1 MAKLLNWKYL
11 FIFLYLLF
19 LSFVFYK
26 GFSSFDF
33 SLFSILEIIFLILIS
48 GGLFYLSYYD
58 FIKMEVHNLL
68 SLVIMLLLL
77 LINIALYRI
86 YGLDSS
92 TVLFGGYIFNP
103 LSNLIGAIILGGI
116 FQLVVLLSKEKA
128 LGQGDVRIAIMVGL
142 LIGQVNLIAWLYI
155 TIFSSLFYGLIMVRE
170 KKKIRGLHIPF
181 VPFMI
186 LGVLSMFC
194 WFLF

>member
-1 MAKLLNWKYL
+1 MAKLLNWKSL
-11 FIFLYLLF
+11 FISLYLLF
-19 LSFVFYK
+19 ISIVFYK
-26 GFSSFDF
+26 GFPSFDF
-33 SLFSILEIIFLILIS
+33 SLFFVLEVIFLILIS

-58 FIKMEVHNLL
+58 FIKMEVHNIVSM
-68 SLVIMLLLL
+68 SLMMLLLV
-77 LINIALYRI
+77 INLVLYKI

-92 TVLFGGYIFNP
+92 IVLFGGYIFNP
-103 LSNLIGAIILGGI
+103 LSNFLGAIILGGI
-116 FQLVVLLSKEKA
+116 FQLIVLISKEKA
-128 LGQGDVRIAIMVGL
+128 LGQGDVRIAITVGL
-142 LIGQVNLIAWLYI
+142 LIGQDNLIAWLYV
-155 TIFSSLFYGLIMVRE
+155 TIFSALFYGLIIARE

>member
-58 FIKMEVHNLL
+58 FIKMEVHNVL

-155 TIFSSLFYGLIMVRE
+155 TIFSSLFYGLIMARE

-186 LGVLSMFC
+186 LGVLLIFC